1 MLTPSRAV
9 VLMVVQ
15 PSEDTVLD
23 QRKMEYDL
31 LLRYVT
37 TRVIMYCLHGRI
49 VPFGPLHVIGSDAV
63 QS

>member
-1 MLTPSRAV
+1 M
-9 VLMVVQ
+9 LMVVQ